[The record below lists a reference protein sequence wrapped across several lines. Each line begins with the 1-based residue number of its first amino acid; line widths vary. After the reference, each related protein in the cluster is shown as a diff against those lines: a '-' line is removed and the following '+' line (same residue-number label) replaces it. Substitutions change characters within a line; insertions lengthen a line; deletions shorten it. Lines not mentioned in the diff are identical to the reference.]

1 MCSIHKVEKS
11 HIEEL
16 NRIAYESEA
25 WWGYDSE
32 FMEKFK
38 AIYKITEDYIRDNPT
53 LVLIENGSIIGFF
66 SFVKNE
72 NETELEYFYIDP
84 QYIGKGYGKK
94 MWDNLVDY
102 CKATGIYSFSLVTSP
117 QAKGFYEKMGA
128 VVTDEV
134 ESLLRKGRKIPKL
147 RYTVHRFWKGKT

>member
-94 MWDNLVDY
+94 MW
-102 CKATGIYSFSLVTSP
+102 
-117 QAKGFYEKMGA
+117 
-128 VVTDEV
+128 EV
-134 ESLLRKGRKIPKL
+134 MQNDI
-147 RYTVHRFWKGKT
+147 